1 MFATPFPHLV
11 PIKRNIESPVL
22 LDPVQSVNDQLEQFK
37 RVNRG
42 ARIAIAVGSRG
53 ISNLVP
59 ILKSIIRWLVDS
71 GAEPFIIAAMGSHG
85 GGTVEGQLAI
95 LHGYGV
101 REEELGVPVRAS
113 IETANLF
120 GPSDDKEVWLTKEAW
135 EADGIILINRV
146 KMHTD
151 IQGAIQSGLCKL
163 IAIGL
168 GNRKQAEILHSEGLE
183 ALSRKIPE
191 IASDVIAAG
200 KILYGVAILENKQGN
215 TAFVEVI
222 PGEKIIEREKE
233 LLLKAIEH
241 SSGLPVDHLDVLVID
256 EGGKN
261 YAGSCIDTHVIGR
274 MRLEGEQ
281 DLHTPVIHRIV
292 VCDLSDHAQGNAAGI
307 GLADFITRKF
317 FDKIDF
323 APTYTNCISCIYP
336 ERGKLPIILESAESA
351 LQAALDTCRY
361 PSRLAPRIIRIHDTL
376 NLEKMY
382 VSEALLG
389 EIAAREEIEILGGPM
404 PMTDGEG
411 DLVSFF
417 PHSLVRG

>member
-1 MFATPFPHLV
+1 MLAIPFPHLI
-11 PIKRNIESPVL
+11 PIKRNITTVDLP
-22 LDPVQSVNDQLEQFK
+22 DPAKSVHDQLEQCEH
-37 RVNRG
+37 VTSG

-59 ILKSIIRWLVDS
+59 ILKTTIAWLKES
-71 GAEPFIIAAMGSHG
+71 GAKPFVIAAMGSHG

-113 IETANLF
+113 VDTVGVHGQLHDEEF
-120 GPSDDKEVWLTKEAW
+120 WLTKEAW
-135 EADGIILINRV
+135 EADGIILVNRV

-151 IQGAIQSGLCKL
+151 IQGPIQSGLCKL

-183 ALSRKIPE
+183 ALSQKIPQ
-191 IASDVIAAG
+191 IASEVIATG
-200 KILYGVAILENKQGN
+200 KILYGVAILENKQGH
-215 TAFVEVI
+215 TASVEVI
-222 PGEKIIEREKE
+222 PGDRIIAREQE
-233 LLLKAIEH
+233 LLLQAIEH
-241 SSGLPVDHLDVLVID
+241 ASGLPVDALDVLVID

-281 DLHTPVIHRIV
+281 DLHTPEIHRIV
-292 VCDLSDHAQGNAAGI
+292 VCDLSEHAQGNAAGI

-336 ERGKLPIILESAESA
+336 ERGKLPIILESAQSA

-361 PSRLAPRIIRIHDTL
+361 SSRLAPRVIRIHDTL

-382 VSEALLG
+382 VSEALLD
-389 EIAAREEIEILGGPM
+389 EISAREEIEILGSPM
-404 PMTDGEG
+404 PMTGEDGN
-411 DLVSFF
+411 LVPF
-417 PHSLVRG
+417 